1 VISGVSHLA
10 LRVSDLREAADYYR
24 DLLDLDVAFRE
35 AETDDGWATLP
46 AEAAW
51 DESPVELEMVMLHR
65 DGFRLALERVD
76 DVGGPGLLSH
86 VGLEAD
92 AGELERLRGRV
103 DPVLETER
111 IVIFHDRYGVRWEL
125 SPADYGDPATMSSG
139 ARTGRWLEAAA
150 R

>member
-1 VISGVSHLA
+1 VIAGVSHLA

-35 AETDDGWATLP
+35 AETDEGWATLP
-46 AEAAW
+46 AETAW
-51 DESPVELEMVMLHR
+51 DESPVGLEMVMLHR
-65 DGFRLALERVD
+65 DGLRLALERVD
-76 DVGGPGLLSH
+76 DVGAPGFLSH

-92 AGELERLRGRV
+92 AGELDRIRGRV
-103 DPVLETER
+103 DPVLDNER

-125 SPADYGDPATMSSG
+125 SPADYADPAAMSSG
-139 ARTGRWLEAAA
+139 ARTGRWLEAAT